1 MKCPCPK
8 EIWNRAQSLVA
19 RGDVLRTQVWT
30 SQRQSLSSRG
40 AQEAERG
47 TQGRWEG
54 VTTPSFACWAP
65 PPSQGYRLGPALTF
79 LAWITAKGS

>member
-8 EIWNRAQSLVA
+8 EIWNSAQSLVA

-47 TQGRWEG
+47 TQGRWKGMDKRKISLTAMVGGPDEDR
-54 VTTPSFACWAP
+54 
-65 PPSQGYRLGPALTF
+65 SQTDTEKTDRQNIP
-79 LAWITAKGS
+79 